1 MPTAA
6 GYGAP
11 GYAGSPAVPGT
22 AAPYRELPPLP
33 RPRPADPMSDKSSR
47 RLTWVAT
54 LVTPIAIVSLVV
66 WQVIR
71 AQDLQ
76 TPGTATDGTPTGSSS
91 VHLLLDATPAL
102 EDIAGLSGGAPRVR
116 KVTLHDTTA
125 TVEAQVPGQAALDSY
140 YWSDGEMAT
149 PDPVTMTDGERES
162 LEGAVFDPS
171 VIDPAVIPV
180 VAEHMLETCP
190 GDGLEVSHVI
200 VQRSTSHDPQNRPL
214 LIVYA
219 SNVRGDGGYIAYTL
233 DGTLVSN
240 YC

>member
-1 MPTAA
+1 MW
-6 GYGAP
+6 
-11 GYAGSPAVPGT
+11 
-22 AAPYRELPPLP
+22 L
-33 RPRPADPMSDKSSR
+33 
-47 RLTWVAT
+47 AT
-54 LVTPIAIVSLVV
+54 LVTPIALVSLIV

-76 TPGTATDGTPTGSSS
+76 TPGTTTDGTSPTGSSS
-91 VHLLLDATPAL
+91 VHLLVDATPAL
-102 EDIAGLSGGAPRVR
+102 EDVAGLSGGAPRVR
-116 KVTLHDTTA
+116 TVTLHDDTA

-140 YWSDGEMAT
+140 FWRDGEMAT
-149 PDPVTMTDGERES
+149 PDPVTMSDDERES
-162 LEGAVFDPS
+162 LEGDLFDPS

-180 VAEHMLETCP
+180 VTGHMLQTCP
-190 GDGLEVSHVI
+190 GDGLEVSHVM
-200 VQRSTSHDPQNRPL
+200 VERSITHDPQNRPL